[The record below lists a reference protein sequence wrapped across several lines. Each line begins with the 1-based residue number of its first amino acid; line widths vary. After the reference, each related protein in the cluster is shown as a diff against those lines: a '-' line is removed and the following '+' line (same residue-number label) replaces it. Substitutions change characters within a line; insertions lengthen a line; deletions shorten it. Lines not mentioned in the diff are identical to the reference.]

1 MDVKVV
7 YANPNGTLSILPD
20 ADAAEATWSWRP
32 SSVTFAAAY
41 LTLSSAAIAS
51 NLMVLTGIVTTD
63 RLRSPYAVL
72 VSALCLQCAM
82 DAAAGHYVTTKELM
96 VGGGGSGVGTALC
109 RIVATVTAALSTVQL
124 ITFAALT
131 CLNAFVRADYADLP
145 MPAAAALWAAPS
157 MYTYVIL
164 TPTLLFSTRY
174 FPFRCVHP
182 HTHTHKHP
190 STKWWIQ
197 KGQEASSPQMA
208 PFYFKKKN

>member
-20 ADAAEATWSWRP
+20 ADDAAEATWSWRP

-82 DAAAGHYVTTKELM
+82 DAAAGHYVTTKELLT
-96 VGGGGSGVGTALC
+96 VGGGGGGSGVGTALC
-109 RIVATVTAALSTVQL
+109 RGVATVTAALSTVQL
-124 ITFAALT
+124 ITFTALA

-174 FPFRCVHP
+174 FPFRYVRAHAF
-182 HTHTHKHP
+182 
-190 STKWWIQ
+190 SQRWFQ
-197 KGQEASSPQMA
+197 VVPQDHDQT
-208 PFYFKKKN
+208 